1 MPMFLLILKN
11 SHSAIVESFAVGV
24 RRLCCRMSARAACS
38 SIFNTA
44 LWFLPAQIFN
54 HQSFSWTGVWHTWEN
69 LLQNALNPWDWWD
82 WLTIKPRAIW
92 SLDSINLPSGHCI
105 REGKKNVPAQHL
117 QQHGRHSSCSLILWW
132 CSTAP
137 SSSITQNSICH
148 RPKPCSTRSCRPRS
162 RSVCSFRQYNPN
174 TK

>member
-1 MPMFLLILKN
+1 MW
-11 SHSAIVESFAVGV
+11 EGFAVGCLPELHV
-24 RRLCCRMSARAACS
+24 PLFLIQPSDSYQPKS
-38 SIFNTA
+38 STTKVLA
-44 LWFLPAQIFN
+44 L
-54 HQSFSWTGVWHTWEN
+54 GVWHTWEN

-117 QQHGRHSSCSLILWW
+117 QQHSRHSSCSLILWW

-137 SSSITQNSICH
+137 SSSITLTKQH
-148 RPKPCSTRSCRPRS
+148 LPQTKALLH
-162 RSVCSFRQYNPN
+162 SVMQTQKQISLFLQ
-174 TK
+174 TV